1 MRAVVIEAYGDNS
14 VVNVAD
20 VARPAPQAGEVLV
33 KVRAAG
39 VNPIDWKIRGG
50 AGQRMGLTLPIHL
63 GGEISGTVEQVG
75 AGVAGLSVGD
85 RIFGI
90 VKTGGFAD
98 YAIAPAADMV
108 RLPADLDFVTAA
120 AVPLGALTAWQA
132 LFDVAGLARGQRLLI
147 TGGSGGVGS
156 LAVQIA
162 KAAGAHVTAMASG
175 RNADFVRSLGADVF
189 IDYTAQPFE
198 EVVRDMDVVFDTV
211 GGDTFQRAFATL
223 KQGGFLVT
231 SVGFPS
237 EEDGRRG
244 VGVGRVTCKPNAA
257 QLTSIRGLVEAGQL
271 QAHVATVLPLAA
283 VKEALALSEGGRTR
297 GKIVLEI
304 SQ

>member
-1 MRAVVIEAYGDNS
+1 MLAVVIESYGDNS
-14 VVNVAD
+14 VVNLVDLAK
-20 VARPAPQAGEVLV
+20 PAPQAGELLV

-39 VNPIDWKIRGG
+39 VNPIDWKIRDG
-50 AGQRMGLTLPIHL
+50 AGQRMGMTLPVHL

-75 AGVAGLSVGD
+75 AGVAGFSVGD
-85 RIFGI
+85 AVFGI
-90 VKTGGFAD
+90 IKAGGFAD
-98 YAIAPAADMV
+98 YAMAPAADMV
-108 RLPADLDFVTAA
+108 HMPADLDFITAA
-120 AVPLGALTAWQA
+120 AIPLGALTAWQA

-175 RNADFVRSLGADVF
+175 RNADFVRGLGADVF

-198 EVVRDMDVVFDTV
+198 QVVRDMDVVFDTV
-211 GGDTFQRAFATL
+211 GGDTFHRAFSTL
-223 KQGGFLVT
+223 KQSGFLVT
-231 SVGFPS
+231 SVAFPT

-244 VGVGRVTCKPNAA
+244 VGVGRVFCKPNAA
-257 QLTSIRGLVEAGQL
+257 QLTAICDLVDARQL
-271 QAHVATVLPLAA
+271 QPHVATVLPLDA
-283 VKEALALSEGGRTR
+283 VTQAFALSEGGRTR
-297 GKIVLEI
+297 GKIVLGI

>member
-14 VVNVAD
+14 VVDVAD

-33 KVRAAG
+33 KVQAAG

-50 AGQRMGLTLPIHL
+50 AGQRMGLTLPIQL

-75 AGVAGLSVGD
+75 AGVAGLSIGD

-108 RLPADLDFVTAA
+108 RLPADLGFVTAA
-120 AVPLGALTAWQA
+120 AIPLGALTAWQA

-175 RNADFVRSLGADVF
+175 RNADFVRGLGADVF

-198 EVVRDMDVVFDTV
+198 EIVRDMDVVFDTV

-244 VGVGRVTCKPNAA
+244 VGVGRVMCKPNAA